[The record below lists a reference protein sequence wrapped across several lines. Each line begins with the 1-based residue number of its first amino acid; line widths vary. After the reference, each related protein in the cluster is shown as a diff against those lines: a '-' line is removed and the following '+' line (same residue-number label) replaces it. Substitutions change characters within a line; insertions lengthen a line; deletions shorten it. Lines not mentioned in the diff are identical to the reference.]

1 MSARYVRKSG
11 DRHAKRGVKALL
23 SGEFLSPCGNET
35 FRFSVGPIEASG
47 IAPFSCGVKLYALE
61 RADFIIDSLVYGESA
76 FQALE
81 LATALISDL
90 SGWAEAMKRG

>member
-1 MSARYVRKSG
+1 MSAKNVRQSG
-11 DRHAKRGVKALL
+11 GRRAQKGVRALL
-23 SGEFLSPCGNET
+23 SGEFQSPCGTEN
-35 FRFSVGPIEASG
+35 FQFSVGPIQASD

-61 RADFIIDSLVYGESA
+61 RADVIVDSRVYGESA

-90 SGWAEAMKRG
+90 SGWTEAMKRG

>member
-1 MSARYVRKSG
+1 M
-11 DRHAKRGVKALL
+11 
-23 SGEFLSPCGNET
+23 
-35 FRFSVGPIEASG
+35 
-47 IAPFSCGVKLYALE
+47 KLYALE
-61 RADFIIDSLVYGESA
+61 RADVIVDSRVYGESA